1 MIIKSE
7 KVYCKRKGAYDC
19 FYKRTAY
26 MFFGI
31 IPLYVKNVLISY
43 KRGG

>member
-7 KVYCKRKGAYDC
+7 KVYRKRKGVYDY

-26 MFFGI
+26 MLLGI

-43 KRGG
+43 K